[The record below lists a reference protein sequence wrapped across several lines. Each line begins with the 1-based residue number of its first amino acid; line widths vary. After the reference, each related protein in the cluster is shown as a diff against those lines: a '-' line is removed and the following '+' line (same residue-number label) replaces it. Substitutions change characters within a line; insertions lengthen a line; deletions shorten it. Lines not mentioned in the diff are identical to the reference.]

1 MKTDLFI
8 FTNGIINLKLY
19 FSFSADIETVWN
31 LIQFYAKTEK
41 TTVTNILT
49 IIQGY
54 NIFGFFCLI
63 QTLVLK
69 ISMLVYSESFPCEAG
84 PNNQKF
90 WKLVGKIKPK
100 KSCKTQKSDI
110 LKSKRKANLLRKWKS
125 NQGIN
130 NNWPAS
136 NLSTLTRLSNIDS

>member
-1 MKTDLFI
+1 M
-8 FTNGIINLKLY
+8 
-19 FSFSADIETVWN
+19 
-31 LIQFYAKTEK
+31 IQFYAKTEK

-54 NIFGFFCLI
+54 NIFEFFCLI

-90 WKLVGKIKPK
+90 WKLVGKNQAEKELQNTKKRYIKKQK
-100 KSCKTQKSDI
+100 KSKLITQMK
-110 LKSKRKANLLRKWKS
+110 K
-125 NQGIN
+125 
-130 NNWPAS
+130 
-136 NLSTLTRLSNIDS
+136 

>member
-1 MKTDLFI
+1 M
-8 FTNGIINLKLY
+8 
-19 FSFSADIETVWN
+19 
-31 LIQFYAKTEK
+31 IQFYAKTEK

-69 ISMLVYSESFPCEAG
+69 ISMLVYSESFPCEAE

-90 WKLVGKIKPK
+90 WKLVGKNQAKKELQNTKKRYIKKQK
-100 KSCKTQKSDI
+100 KSKLITQMK
-110 LKSKRKANLLRKWKS
+110 K
-125 NQGIN
+125 
-130 NNWPAS
+130 
-136 NLSTLTRLSNIDS
+136 